1 MVGGII
7 HVVGL
12 LQSSVLW
19 GLVVLHIMMF
29 VKSMS
34 LVVWLGITFWF
45 VGGRA
50 LEVMVEGFGDIFV

>member
-45 VGGRA
+45 VGGK
-50 LEVMVEGFGDIFV
+50 GS